1 MVQASCT
8 TVPRSPVPPNRVF
21 ISGINNL
28 TDRQSKNLKPGAR
41 RIKIGDGDKLWL
53 FASPSDIKVWR
64 MLWKEGNTQK
74 QFTIGPY
81 PTISLKEAREK
92 RDAVHG
98 LLVQGLD
105 PNEQYRAEQKQQDE
119 ETPLTSRVVAQE
131 WYAKR
136 TVTQTENTRR
146 LKMQRLERHVF
157 PSFGDLPIKQLK
169 PRDIILALH
178 AIESQGH
185 RKMTRRVGQIIGQIC
200 RYARVVGYLEY
211 DISSG
216 ITEALEPKGPVQHRA
231 TITDPKKIG
240 YLLRDIDDYPGS
252 IVTKYA
258 LKILPYVFVRSQELR
273 RARWADID
281 FQKHLWVIPLARQ
294 VEYLLKELHTWTGGG
309 EFLFP
314 SPQSRAR
321 VITDMCLLNALRR
334 VGYGKEELCIHGF
347 RAMASTLLNEQG
359 FRADVIEAQLAHR
372 EKNAVRAAYNHAQY
386 LPERAKMMQS
396 WADYLDELRTS
407 ACHKPSTK

>member
-1 MVQASCT
+1 M
-8 TVPRSPVPPNRVF
+8 
-21 ISGINNL
+21 SGINKL
-28 TDRQSKNLKPGAR
+28 TDRQIKNLKPGAR

-53 FASPSDIKVWR
+53 FVSPSGIKVWR

-92 RDAVHG
+92 RDAVNG

-105 PNEQYRAEQKQQDE
+105 PNEQYRSEQEQQDE
-119 ETPLTSRVVAQE
+119 ETNLTFRVVAQE
-131 WYAKR
+131 WYEKR
-136 TVTQTENTRR
+136 TVTQTESTRR

-178 AIESQGH
+178 AIESQG
-185 RKMTRRVGQIIGQIC
+185 RREMARRVGQIIGQIC

-273 RARWADID
+273 RARWVDID
-281 FQKHLWVIPLARQ
+281 FQKHLWVIPPEHMKMKRLHVVPLARQ